1 MTFEEKRKALGIR
14 SDEELK
20 SDLERLLAE
29 KEQIE
34 KERAETQ
41 RIREGIEAEMHLA
54 KLLDN
59 ILQIGKSK

>member
-14 SDEELK
+14 SDEELAA
-20 SDLERLLAE
+20 DLERLLAE

-34 KERAETQ
+34 KERAETD
-41 RIREGIEAEMHLA
+41 RLLEGLEAEKHVA

-59 ILQIGKSK
+59 ILTIGRK